1 MRKHILTIALTIA
14 GLTLGTAYAAPASN
28 ATQDIHT
35 VRGTLIGHDSD
46 GHRTLNEVALGVP
59 LDDAMPA
66 CEGDPHKATSLC
78 HTPLTRPY
86 DGAKELKSDVY
97 GFGVRKDDEGHPKV
111 TSMVV
116 TTSISSTVIKDVTAH
131 IASASTYKTFLE
143 TSQVL
148 GIPTLME
155 DDFTGWDPGRGP
167 VVLLGTSFITLYQR

>member
-28 ATQDIHT
+28 ATQAIRT
-35 VRGTLIGHDSD
+35 VRGALIGHDSD

-78 HTPLTRPY
+78 HTPLKRPY
-86 DGAKELKSDVY
+86 DGAKELTADVY

-143 TSQVL
+143 TSQAL
-148 GIPTLME
+148 GTPTRV
-155 DDFTGWDPGRGP
+155 DDYFTSWDPDRGP
-167 VVLLGTSFITLYQR
+167 VVLLGASYITLYQR